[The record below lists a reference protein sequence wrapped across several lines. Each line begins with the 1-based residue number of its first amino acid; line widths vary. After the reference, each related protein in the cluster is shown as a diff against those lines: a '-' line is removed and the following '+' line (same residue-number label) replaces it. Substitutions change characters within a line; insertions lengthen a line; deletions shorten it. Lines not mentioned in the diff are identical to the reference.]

1 MFKRRESSQPWETQ
15 RYAKMIE
22 VGILTVVATSAQ
34 VVQALQSVPINN
46 RDREFNCQT
55 WIEDAL
61 KRFEN
66 AGHLST
72 ELYNK
77 GVDGMV
83 DAIAEAKDVEE

>member
-1 MFKRRESSQPWETQ
+1 MFESRESSQPWETQ

-22 VGILTVVATSAQ
+22 VGYLTVVATSAQ
-34 VVQALQSVPINN
+34 TVQALQSVPINN

-61 KRFEN
+61 KRFKN

-72 ELYNK
+72 ESYNK

-83 DAIAEAKDVEE
+83 DAIAEAEDVEE